1 MMSLVILVNGHKS
14 LGFLFEAAVVFVFV
28 IVVISEYCLYELH
41 CYSVLFY
48 EFLFC

>member
-28 IVVISEYCLYELH
+28 IVVISEYCLYKLH